1 MNKAYHRDLRRT
13 VAAHK
18 KRFFSLAAITA
29 LGVAMFAGL
38 QASCRNLRL
47 SADAL
52 YDSQNLFD
60 LRIQSTLGLTGEDLS
75 ALAALEGVERAEGGV
90 SLTVKAG
97 DAEGKA
103 EARSFEEGGLNQPY
117 LVEGELPQGS
127 GQAAVTQSY
136 LTDTGAQL
144 GDTVT
149 LTLTGEEE
157 EDGPGLA
164 RESFVLTGVV
174 LDPMD
179 LNNRESAAAFR
190 VTGGADYT
198 FFLTPE
204 DLTGDTFT
212 DLYLTLE
219 GAGELDCYSE
229 EYEALVSEATRRV
242 ESQVQAGREEARWQ
256 EVKAQGEAEWA
267 DAKAEAEE
275 ELADAQ
281 AELEEGWAELEDAQ
295 AELEDAR
302 GQIADGEQELA
313 DGWAAW
319 QSGSDRLAEEEVNA
333 EAKIWDGAQQ
343 LEDARWQLQQA
354 EEELEEGQARLDEQR
369 AGAEAQLAEAQAQLD
384 AAAPWMSPEEL
395 AAAQAQLDEQAAAVR
410 AQLDA
415 AQAEIDAGR
424 EEIKA
429 GWKEFNSSM
438 TDFEAQ
444 AKDARDEIN
453 RAKAELDASRVTLE
467 EAETELEDARAQLAE
482 GEADYAQGLADW
494 EEGQAEYQDAKA
506 EAEEELADARA
517 QLDSLEKARWYVQD
531 RTSLSSYSNLSS
543 DTASIEALGIMFPV
557 IFLTVAVLISL
568 TSVTRMVEEE
578 RGLIGLYKALGY
590 RAGAVCGKYLFYAA
604 AACLLG
610 SALGEV
616 GGYLLMPL
624 FMEGIFRQMYLLP
637 AYLLSFDLA
646 FGLGGPAL
654 FLAGILG
661 ATFLACR
668 GELRRTPAA
677 LMRPK
682 APAAGS
688 RVLLE
693 RLPALWNRLR
703 FLDKVTLRNLFRYK
717 KRMAMT
723 VFGIAGCTALMVCGL
738 GLHDSVV
745 AMAELQY
752 GRYYR
757 YDLMVAGSGRD
768 DGALLAQLEEDG
780 AVELLQPIYIETV
793 TLLNQAGEETS
804 IQLMVLPEGET
815 EEWFTLEDEEGRALS
830 LEEGP
835 LLTRNA
841 ARILG
846 LEEGGRATVRDT
858 RLRQADVSPAGL
870 AENCLGNNL
879 YLTGEQYQQMFGEF
893 EPNGAL
899 IRFGGTGEER
909 TAWAEALRRQENV
922 ASVADTQAQKGE
934 FSQNFAIMNAVVF
947 LLTGLAAGLAFV
959 VLFTLSTTNISER
972 RRELATIQVLGFYR
986 REVHAYLNKET
997 LALTALGILLGL
1009 PAGRALTGGL
1019 ISLLAIPAAQVPV
1032 RLEPAS
1038 YLLAAGAA
1046 LIFALLVQLV
1056 TDRILD
1062 KIDMV
1067 QALKSVE

>member
-103 EARSFEEGGLNQPY
+103 ETRSFEEGGLNQPY
-117 LVEGELPQGS
+117 LVEGELPRGP

-136 LTDTGAQL
+136 LADSGAGL

-149 LTLTGEEE
+149 LALAGEEE

-219 GAGELDCYSE
+219 GAGALDCYSE

-242 ESQVQAGREEARWQ
+242 ESQAQAGREEARWQ
-256 EVKAQGEAEWA
+256 EVKARGEAEWA

-281 AELEEGWAELEDAQ
+281 AQLEEGRAELEDAQ

-302 GQIADGEQELA
+302 GQIADAEQELA

-354 EEELEEGQARLDEQR
+354 EEELE
-369 AGAEAQLAEAQAQLD
+369 EAQAQLD

-438 TDFEAQ
+438 ADFEAG
-444 AKDARDEIN
+444 AKEARDEIN
-453 RAKAELDASRVTLE
+453 RAKAELDASRITLE

-494 EEGQAEYQDAKA
+494 EEGQAEYQDARA
-506 EAEEELADARA
+506 EAEAELADARA
-517 QLDSLEKARWYVQD
+517 ELDSLEKARWYVQD

-590 RAGAVCGKYLFYAA
+590 GAGAVCGKYLFYAA

-668 GELRRTPAA
+668 GELRRAPAA

-723 VFGIAGCTALMVCGL
+723 VFGIAGCTALMGCGL

-745 AMAELQY
+745 AMADLQY

-780 AVELLQPIYIETV
+780 AVELLQPIYIETA
-793 TLLNQAGEETS
+793 TLLNEAGEETS
-804 IQLMVLPEGET
+804 VQLMVLPEGNA

-841 ARILG
+841 ARLLG
-846 LEEGGRATVRDT
+846 LEEGSRATVRDT
-858 RLRQADVSPAGL
+858 RLRQADVSLAGL

-879 YLTGEQYQQMFGEF
+879 YLTGEQYRQMFGDF

-972 RRELATIQVLGFYR
+972 RRELATIKVLGFYR

-1032 RLEPAS
+1032 RLEQAS

-1046 LIFALLVQLV
+1046 LAFALLVQLV